1 MKDAKDT
8 IEVAQYRHKKNE
20 QRFKETEEETNQA
33 MDKLGRLEL
42 EITKSFGD
50 FADLFEKIK
59 NRPTFKEYSKGGVV
73 LPKYNGEKL
82 KEVSVGAGILL
93 GGLGGAGAGAAGAFA
108 ASGVTTT
115 AVMAL
120 GTASTGTAISSLTGV
135 AATNA
140 TLAAL
145 GGGSIATGGG
155 GMALGTTILGASTLG
170 VGLLVGGIIFN
181 VTGGKLSEKA
191 DEAWEQME
199 EAEGKINEI
208 CAYLGELC
216 AASEKY
222 YECLYKVN
230 NMYQFYRFN
239 LRQMVEV
246 QGNCDWNDFT
256 PREKVMTE
264 NTVLIVGLLYNMCK
278 VELVKKSTQENGI
291 NSVNTKAIDSSIDN
305 ANVMIKEKVHS

>member
-1 MKDAKDT
+1 
-8 IEVAQYRHKKNE
+8 
-20 QRFKETEEETNQA
+20 
-33 MDKLGRLEL
+33 
-42 EITKSFGD
+42 
-50 FADLFEKIK
+50 
-59 NRPTFKEYSKGGVV
+59 
-73 LPKYNGEKL
+73 
-82 KEVSVGAGILL
+82 
-93 GGLGGAGAGAAGAFA
+93 
-108 ASGVTTT
+108 
-115 AVMAL
+115 
-120 GTASTGTAISSLTGV
+120 
-135 AATNA
+135 
-140 TLAAL
+140 
-145 GGGSIATGGG
+145 
-155 GMALGTTILGASTLG
+155 MALGTTILGASTLG
-170 VGLLVGGIIFN
+170 VGLLGGGIIFN

-199 EAEGKINEI
+199 EAERKINEI

-230 NMYQFYRFN
+230 NMYQFYLFN

-256 PREKVMTE
+256 PREKMMTE

-305 ANVMIKEKVHS
+305 ANVMIKEKFHS